1 MNSRRYR
8 QVIRAVALFSTD
20 LFLMWMSWLLAM
32 LIAAQLGKFVG
43 AGGLLPSTQGGAV
56 YSLMSLMLM
65 LILALGGQYTRRTSF
80 WEETGIAWRYIGL
93 AAMGTLAL
101 NFLVQTSNARTVPL
115 IAWTLVLLLLPVG
128 RLLNR
133 EWMIPAGY
141 WQRRALIVGEG
152 RNAHEAITALQR
164 ERHMGISI
172 AGTTT
177 FSGSRVVQTS
187 AEVDEYGSIPAELMT
202 QDVEGMARQL
212 GCEVIVVALDEE
224 TRGGAAKLV
233 RTLHAQ
239 QFEVYV
245 VPALEGLPVHG
256 LQAQHF
262 LSNDVL
268 IMRLQHRLL
277 SPVSRS
283 LKRLVDIVL
292 SGMAL
297 VILSPLMAW
306 IALRIWLEDGTPVI
320 FSHSRVGF
328 DSRDFPFYK
337 FRSMVRDADQVL
349 ESWKT
354 ADPGLHARYVASNFK
369 LDDDPRVLRVGRLIR
384 RTSIDELPQLWNVL
398 RGDMSLVGPRPL
410 LRREI
415 SMYPPETL
423 ELYEQVKPGITGL
436 WQVSGRSNTSFE
448 QRASLDSWYVRNWSL
463 WIDWVVLLKT
473 VRVVLSAKGA
483 V

>member
-1 MNSRRYR
+1 MNFRRYKNGL
-8 QVIRAVALFSTD
+8 RALALFVTD
-20 LFLMWMSWLLAM
+20 LFALWLAWLMAM
-32 LIAAQLGKFVG
+32 LIASQLGKIVG
-43 AGGLLPSTQGGAV
+43 STGLLLSTQGGSV
-56 YSLMSLMLM
+56 YALLGLMLT
-65 LILALGGQYTRRTSF
+65 LIMWTRGQYTRRTAF
-80 WEETGIAWRYIGL
+80 WDETGLAWRYIGL
-93 AAMGTLAL
+93 AAVGSLAL

-115 IAWTLVLLLLPVG
+115 IAWTLVLLLLPMG

-141 WQRRALIVGEG
+141 WQRKALIVGEG
-152 RNAHEAITALQR
+152 TNAHEAIAALKR

-172 AGTTT
+172 AGTTS
-177 FSGSRVVQTS
+177 FEGRRIVHPS
-187 AEVDEYGSIPAELMT
+187 AETDEHGGIPAELMS
-202 QDVEGMARQL
+202 QDVESMARQL

-224 TRGGAAKLV
+224 SKGRAARLV

-239 QFEVYV
+239 QFEVFV

-283 LKRLVDIVL
+283 IKRLVDVVVASI
-292 SGMAL
+292 AL
-297 VILSPLMAW
+297 VLLSPLMAW
-306 IALRIWLEDGTPVI
+306 VAWRIWREDGAPVI
-320 FSHSRVGF
+320 YSHTRVGF
-328 DSRDFPFYK
+328 GCQDFPFFK

-349 ESWKT
+349 ENWKT
-354 ADPGLHARYVASNFK
+354 SDPDLHARYVASNFK
-369 LDDDPRVLRVGRLIR
+369 LHDDPRILKVGRLIR

-410 LRREI
+410 LRRELP
-415 SMYPPETL
+415 MYSPDTF
-423 ELYEQVKPGITGL
+423 ELYQQVRPGITGL
-436 WQVSGRSNTSFE
+436 WQVSGRSRTSFE
-448 QRASLDSWYVRNWSL
+448 QRAALDSWYVRNWSL

-473 VRVVLSAKGA
+473 IRVVLSGKGA